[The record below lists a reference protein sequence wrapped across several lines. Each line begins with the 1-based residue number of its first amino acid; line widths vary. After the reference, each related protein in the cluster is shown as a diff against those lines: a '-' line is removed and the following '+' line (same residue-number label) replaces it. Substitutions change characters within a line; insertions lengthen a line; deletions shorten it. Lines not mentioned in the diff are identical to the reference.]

1 MSTTF
6 AIPENPPGSQ
16 PVDAPS
22 VWQRFAPDL
31 PAERVMWSEI
41 VPGGCHWS
49 WVMPR
54 GSRLRM
60 VARQSVVDEA
70 LDAVTQQ
77 ALKNSSSA
85 GKASG
90 MVRDCTAVGWV

>member
-60 VARQSVVDEA
+60 VALEAGDVRVPYVPQSVRDIA
-70 LDAVTQQ
+70 QQTATSPIRFYRTRPVTP
-77 ALKNSSSA
+77 
-85 GKASG
+85 
-90 MVRDCTAVGWV
+90 V